1 MQLSRESPNVFYGVV
16 DTTGNMGKL
25 TQLLQEIG
33 IEAGYCTEHSLHLNA
48 LIAFKDENVPGAD
61 GVMKKARA
69 LVEFFNKSTQASTK
83 LLKIQRNLTDH
94 NEGKAPVGGL
104 LE

>member
-25 TQLLQEIG
+25 TQLLRENG

-48 LIAFKDENVPGAD
+48 LIAFKGDSN
-61 GVMKKARA
+61 
-69 LVEFFNKSTQASTK
+69 
-83 LLKIQRNLTDH
+83 
-94 NEGKAPVGGL
+94 
-104 LE
+104 